1 MKEMNKMTYRNNI
14 RNILGVDVRAR
25 YSNKDSGIFEP
36 FNTPI
41 IHKQISGRDIVPL
54 DVTKLWGK

>member
-1 MKEMNKMTYRNNI
+1 MTYRNNI